1 MTLLLHKEI
10 DNLKKRL
17 LHLGAVVEEALRK
30 AVRAFVTRDA
40 ALARQVIHGDE
51 QIDELEVE
59 FEEEGLKIIALHQ
72 PVAVD
77 LRFIVSVMRINA
89 DLERIGDLA
98 VNLAER
104 AAFLADVP
112 GFRIPVDLPPMAD
125 EAQEMLK
132 ASLDA
137 LVNSDPDLA
146 RRIIERDD
154 VVDNVNKAMYEV
166 IYDLVRKDPDQV
178 EPLLHVLSAARYL
191 ERVADHAT
199 NIAED
204 VIYMAEGTIVRH
216 LPEDFRKESESPGA

>member
-1 MTLLLHKEI
+1 MSQVLHKEI
-10 DNLKKRL
+10 DSLKKRL
-17 LHLGAVVEEALRK
+17 LHLGAVVEEALRR

-40 ALARQVIHGDE
+40 ALARRVIEGDE
-51 QIDELEVE
+51 LIDELEVE

-77 LRFIVSVMRINA
+77 LRFIVAVLRINA

-104 AAFLADVP
+104 AAFLAGVP

-137 LVNSDPDLA
+137 LVNMDAELA

-154 VVDNVNKAMYEV
+154 VVDKVNAAMYHV
-166 IYDLVRKDPDQV
+166 IYDRIKEDPEQV
-178 EPLLHVLSAARYL
+178 EPLLHVLSSARYL

-216 LPEDFRKESESPGA
+216 LPEDFRATRRQGA